1 MYNTLPPF
9 RMFHSSTVLQ
19 QLLQILPEE
28 RFQTFVGQHEAD
40 KYVKTFSCFNQLT
53 TLLYAQA
60 TDKDCLRDIETS
72 LRSLDSMWS
81 EVGLCSVARST
92 IAYANKTRPWQIYQS
107 LFYALQEQCQILAP
121 KSEFSFKNELEILD
135 ATVVNVCLN
144 LIPWAT
150 FRRKKG
156 AIKIHARLNQRSQ
169 IPDVIDITNA
179 KTHEITIVKGMDFSK
194 FIKGTIFV
202 IDRGYYDL
210 AYLKTIKDTGHH
222 FVIRLKKNANIVVLG
237 QHREAKEAGVQADQ
251 RIAFMLDT
259 AQYKEDL
266 RLVTFHDEE
275 HDQTYQ
281 FLTDD
286 FRLSASNIALIYKKR
301 WEIELFFKWIKQNL
315 NIKTFLGTSENA
327 VKTQIWVAMIYYLM
341 VKWIKNQLSFK
352 GSLTDLTRM
361 IATIIL
367 HRVDFL
373 DLSSLSPKTIERV
386 FIRAGPQLSLL

>member
-1 MYNTLPPF
+1 MHSTPF
-9 RMFHSSTVLQ
+9 TVLQ

-28 RFQTFVGQHEAD
+28 RFQTFVGQHDAD
-40 KYVKTFSCFNQLT
+40 RYVKTFSCLNQLT

-72 LRSLDSMWS
+72 LRSLDSMWT
-81 EVGLCSVARST
+81 ELGLRSVARST
-92 IAYANKTRPWQIYQS
+92 ISYANKTRPWKIYQS

-121 KSEFSFKNELEILD
+121 EREFSFRNELEILD
-135 ATVVNVCLN
+135 ATIVDVCLK
-144 LIPWAT
+144 IFPWAT
-150 FRRKKG
+150 FRTRKG
-156 AIKIHARLNQRSQ
+156 AIKIHVRLNQRSH

-179 KTHEITIVKGMDFSK
+179 KTHEITIAKGMDLSTFA
-194 FIKGTIFV
+194 KGTIFV
-202 IDRGYYDL
+202 MDRGYYDL
-210 AYLKTIKDTGHH
+210 SFLKAIKEAGHH

-237 QHREAKEAGVQADQ
+237 QHRKPTGAGVLKDQ
-251 RIAFMLDT
+251 RIAFMLEG
-259 AQYKEDL
+259 AKYKDDL
-266 RLVTFHDEE
+266 RLITFHDAE
-275 HDQTYQ
+275 HNQTYQ

-327 VKTQIWVAMIYYLM
+327 VKTQIWVAMIYYLL
-341 VKWIKNQLSFK
+341 VHWIKNQLSFK

-373 DLSSLSPKTIERV
+373 DIAALSPKTIHRAL
-386 FIRAGPQLSLL
+386 IRAGPQLSLF

>member
-1 MYNTLPPF
+1 
-9 RMFHSSTVLQ
+9 MFHSSTVLQ

-40 KYVKTFSCFNQLT
+40 RYIKTFSCFNQLT

-72 LRSLDSMWS
+72 LRSLDSMWT
-81 EVGLCSVARST
+81 ELGLKSVARST
-92 IAYANKTRPWQIYQS
+92 LAYANKTRPWQIYQS

-121 KSEFSFKNELEILD
+121 QSEFSFKNELEILD
-135 ATVVNVCLN
+135 ATVVDMCLK
-144 LIPWAT
+144 LVPWAT

-156 AIKIHARLNQRSQ
+156 AIKIHARLNQRSH
-169 IPDVIDITNA
+169 IPDIIDITNA
-179 KTHEITIVKGMDFSK
+179 KTHEITIAKDIDLSK
-194 FIKGTIFV
+194 FTKGTIFV

-210 AYLKTIKDTGHH
+210 GWLKAIKDAGHH

-237 QHREAKEAGVQADQ
+237 QHRKSIEEGIQADQ
-251 RIAFMLDT
+251 RIAFMLEE
-259 AQYKEDL
+259 AKYKEDL
-266 RLVTFHDEE
+266 RLVTFHDEQ

-327 VKTQIWVAMIYYLM
+327 VKTQIWVAMIYYLL
-341 VKWIKNQLSFK
+341 VKWIKNQLSFN
-352 GSLTDLTRM
+352 GSMTDLTRM

-373 DLSSLSPKTIERV
+373 DIAALSPKTIRQV
-386 FIRAGPQLSLL
+386 LIRAGPQLSLL